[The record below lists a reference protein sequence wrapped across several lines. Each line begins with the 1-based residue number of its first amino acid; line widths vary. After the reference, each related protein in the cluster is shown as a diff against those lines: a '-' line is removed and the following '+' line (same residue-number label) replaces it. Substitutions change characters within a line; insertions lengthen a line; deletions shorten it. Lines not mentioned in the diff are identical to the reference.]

1 MADAQ
6 VSGTCDSN
14 IVWVQLPSSAPEE
27 KFADDIP
34 PQGKGS
40 HKKGGFLWG
49 KEHTN
54 LGASVC
60 EQQTSKNAVCD
71 AMADAQ
77 VSGTCGRNTVW
88 VQLPSSAPEA
98 KTAFLLVF
106 AFFEKAKTTH

>member
-6 VSGTCDSN
+6 VSGTCGRN
-14 IVWVQLPSSAPEE
+14 TVWVQLPSFAPEE
-27 KFADDIP
+27 KIADDIP

-40 HKKGGFLWG
+40 HKKGSFLWG

-77 VSGTCGRNTVW
+77 VSGTCDSNIVW
-88 VQLPSSAPEA
+88 VHWVP
-98 KTAFLLVF
+98 
-106 AFFEKAKTTH
+106 